1 MNRLQKPQNSLRW
14 FLIFLSLGLHGLVL
28 SLPIDR
34 QKPEEKPRSTSVKLV
49 PLPKQ
54 PPLAS
59 TPKPSPLKAPV
70 ATALSPKR
78 ALSRPARAPLIA
90 APQEP
95 VSRNSTPTPMA
106 TPTPISTPT
115 PTATSAQPTPTPSPD
130 VFQVEG
136 AIACEGI
143 KDCYAYTEPNGRQI
157 SETLEQQLQAQGYTL
172 QPLDLNDDTGMKVYQ
187 LFQRGRARDYLHI
200 IWTDQ
205 GTHSLRL
212 PEPVKNR
219 QALVEKLESSLDSN
233 APYSGRTAT

>member
-1 MNRLQKPQNSLRW
+1 
-14 FLIFLSLGLHGLVL
+14 
-28 SLPIDR
+28 
-34 QKPEEKPRSTSVKLV
+34 
-49 PLPKQ
+49 
-54 PPLAS
+54 
-59 TPKPSPLKAPV
+59 
-70 ATALSPKR
+70 
-78 ALSRPARAPLIA
+78 
-90 APQEP
+90 
-95 VSRNSTPTPMA
+95 MA

-115 PTATSAQPTPTPSPD
+115 PTTSAQPTPAPSPD

-157 SETLEQQLQAQGYTL
+157 SATLEQQLQAQGYTL
-172 QPLDLNDDTGMKVYQ
+172 QPLDLNDDTGMKVYH
-187 LFQRGRARDYLHI
+187 LFQKGQPRDYLHI